1 MARVLVTG
9 GAGFIGAAVVRALA
23 ARGDE
28 VYAFDLP
35 GVRGHH
41 VLAERHPGVSALSGE
56 LTEWPSVAHA
66 LRRARPDA
74 VVHCAALVGAP
85 ASAEAPYATLRVN
98 VEGSLHLL
106 EAMRLLG
113 VPRMVHMSTEE
124 VYGHF
129 QADVI
134 DETHPCNPLMPYGI
148 SKYAFE
154 QLARSFA
161 GRYGVEVVHVRTCW
175 VYGRGLPRPR
185 APKIFLDAALA
196 GRALH
201 LPAGGDMRV
210 DHVHVDDT
218 VQGILLALDRTEH
231 AFDVYHVATGVAP
244 SLAEIVDIVRDLVP
258 AADISIGPGNYSFND
273 QVEAVRKGALD
284 VTRARSE
291 LGYAP
296 RYDIRS
302 GLEAYL
308 EASRAGTG

>member
-201 LPAGGDMRV
+201 L
-210 DHVHVDDT
+210 
-218 VQGILLALDRTEH
+218 DRTEH